1 MHWRTCSRQ
10 PRGFARYAIHRANVL
25 KMALQFTGW
34 QAMRPLG
41 RVFCDRQDAGMR
53 TSSSLRGL
61 RAAARLMLAL
71 AWPEAASGDESGTM
85 RTCGNANYSPSQFN
99 AQDGH
104 PALLDIPPPPPAPT
118 RPRLRPP

>member
-1 MHWRTCSRQ
+1 MALFSGVRGERTLSPHARAAAWRSSRADEEMHWRTCSRQ

-53 TSSSLRGL
+53 TSWRSEEHTSELQSLM
-61 RAAARLMLAL
+61 RL
-71 AWPEAASGDESGTM
+71 S
-85 RTCGNANYSPSQFN
+85 YSV
-99 AQDGH
+99 
-104 PALLDIPPPPPAPT
+104 
-118 RPRLRPP
+118 